1 MKAIL
6 IGATSGIGKELA
18 RRFIG
23 KGWTVGLCGR
33 RGKELENIMETYGT
47 DKVCIAALDVTGEES
62 ADTLDGL
69 LERFGAPDLFLYVS
83 GVGYQNRE
91 LDEDKELRTVR
102 TNCEGMV
109 RMTTHF
115 INYVRKHPE
124 TYSKEHK
131 AHIAVVT
138 SVAGT
143 AGLGTA
149 PAYSASKKM
158 ESTYVS
164 ALAQLAAMESYPVFF
179 SDIRPGFVQTGL
191 LREDKSYPLTMT
203 VEKAADC
210 IIRGLERR
218 KRVITFDW
226 RYRTIVFFWRLI
238 PARLWER
245 IKFVKI

>member
-1 MKAIL
+1 MKAII

-18 RRFIG
+18 LRFIG
-23 KGWTVGLCGR
+23 KGWTLGLCGR
-33 RGKELENIMETYGT
+33 RIHELEHMRETYGRG
-47 DKVCIAALDVTGEES
+47 KVCVSALDVTEED
-62 ADTLDGL
+62 AANVLDEL
-69 LERFGAPDLFLYVS
+69 LERVGAPDLFLFVS

-91 LDEDKELRTVR
+91 LDEEKELRTIR

-124 TYSKEHK
+124 TYSEKHK
-131 AHIAVVT
+131 AHISVVT

-149 PAYSASKKM
+149 PAYSASKRM

-164 ALAQLAAMESYPVFF
+164 ALAQLAAMERYPVFF
-179 SDIRPGFVQTGL
+179 SDIRPGFVQTDL
-191 LREDKSYPLTMT
+191 LRGDRRYPLTMT

-210 IIRGLERR
+210 IIGGLERR

-226 RYRTIVFFWRLI
+226 KYRTIVFFWRLI
-238 PARLWER
+238 PDCIWER